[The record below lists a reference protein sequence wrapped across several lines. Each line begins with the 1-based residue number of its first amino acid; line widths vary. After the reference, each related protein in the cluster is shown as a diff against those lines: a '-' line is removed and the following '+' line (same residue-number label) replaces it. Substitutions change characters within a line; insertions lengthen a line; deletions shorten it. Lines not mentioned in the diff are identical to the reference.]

1 LPFLKDSLIIVRFI
15 VNKIVQTCF
24 FYYNVITDL
33 SLKARKIRLPA
44 KVSIDFCKNKNGV
57 YIRILGGG
65 KKNSMGRGVS

>member
-44 KVSIDFCKNKNGV
+44 KVSIDFRKNKNGV
-57 YIRILGGG
+57 TFVSLEEE
-65 KKNSMGRGVS
+65 KTNSMGGGVS